1 MKQIEVRVEIAPTYV
16 SLEVNDETDTLD
28 EVMAFHK
35 EEIDAKV
42 RDYLENQAHFWKGFR
57 YVLVEP
63 SQTF

>member
-1 MKQIEVRVEIAPTYV
+1 MKQIEVRVDIGPIYV

-42 RDYLENQAHFWKGFR
+42 RDYLENQAHLSKDFH
-57 YVLVEP
+57 YTLVEQ
-63 SQTF
+63 SKTF